1 MINRREVIAL
11 GGYLTGVKSYNEL
24 LAKGCFY
31 YYHSTRRNKCDD
43 AINNMKKH
51 YDIGTNTLDTAD
63 VCGPS
68 ELIMGKFMK
77 DVTTRKKDV
86 VPCTKFSC
94 FRCLDEIDRNEVR
107 ARTLKVSIKILYL
120 FYVHALIHL
129 TQH

>member
-1 MINRREVIAL
+1 MA
-11 GGYLTGVKSYNEL
+11 GGHG
-24 LAKGCFY
+24 
-31 YYHSTRRNKCDD
+31 KCKEDD

-63 VCGPS
+63 VYGPS

-120 FYVHALIHL
+120 FYMHTLIHL
-129 TQH
+129 AQH